1 MRGSGE
7 ERVLCLAGLSL
18 RQGFPRL
25 PGAFVPS
32 ADKAA
37 ALLLLASEAWVGVS
51 RRLRTPSSTVP
62 AGGLRATRPPKDTR
76 KKKKKNREGQKRPRR
91 TEWMRMGGVK
101 AKQKKSRRGV
111 NEVSER
117 SPCDLTSRREQ
128 TNNQRSRLTNL
139 TWAQFA

>member
-76 KKKKKNREGQKRPRR
+76 KKKKKKQRGTKEAEKDRVDEN
-91 TEWMRMGGVK
+91 GGVK

-128 TNNQRSRLTNL
+128 TTNQRSRLTNL